1 MRSATDLLIHRTYEE
16 IWKRGEK
23 YANSGKVKISKSDDR
38 EAKAIVIGTNYY
50 NVSLK
55 FSSGGISKQCNCPYY
70 EGGTSRSVPCKH
82 IIALAIVWDESRGI
96 KRPSKKEV
104 EFNVIPPPFVTRS
117 QIQAMYKNPINAD
130 LETLRIAAE
139 ERGSWSRPHARL
151 PNMPRFS
158 SDNQKPLSLRKIKT
172 AFTQIEKWTDRR
184 NYDYYFCAGEMVAA
198 FCEIMRIVSKRI
210 LVTPPIVSAKIL
222 WEAQKFHY
230 VLLMELV
237 DDSDGLSV
245 FTEAHLEN
253 VYKKLKKIQVPD
265 QDRAAFD
272 KKLKEFTE
280 HRDDY

>member
-1 MRSATDLLIHRTYEE
+1 MRSATDLLIYRTYEE

-23 YANSGKVKISKSDDR
+23 YVDGGKVKVSKYDDR
-38 EAKAIVIGTNYY
+38 AAKAKVIGTSCY

-55 FSSGGISKQCNCPYY
+55 FSGSGISKQCNCPYY
-70 EGGTSRSVPCKH
+70 DGGTSRRNPCKH
-82 IIALAIVWDESRGI
+82 IIALAIVWDELRGI
-96 KRPSKKEV
+96 KRPSKEEV
-104 EFNVIPPPFVTRS
+104 EFDTIPPPLVTRS
-117 QIQAMYKNPINAD
+117 QIQAMFNDPLNAD
-130 LETLRIAAE
+130 LETLRIAAD

-158 SDNQKPLSLRKIKT
+158 SDNQKPLSLKEINA
-172 AFTQIEKWTDRR
+172 AFNQIDRWTDHRK
-184 NYDYYFCAGEMVAA
+184 YDYYFCAGEMVAA

-210 LVTPPIVSAKIL
+210 LVSPPILSANIL
-222 WEAQKFHY
+222 REAQKFHY

-245 FTEAHLEN
+245 FTETHLEN
-253 VYKKLKKIQVPD
+253 VYKKLKKIQVSD
-265 QDRAAFD
+265 HDRVSFD